1 MKIRLANCRR
11 GVAIAIVLVFC
22 TAILGLLTVLMMNTR
37 QQRGMQSMQ
46 YEQTRAL
53 MAARSAIQLA
63 IYKYRV
69 LPSEYYRIYQMEIA
83 VKDGTGN
90 ADELRVTKLMW
101 LHDFQ
106 TGNSDTPAAK
116 IKRHLEIAASSG
128 SVSDNVT
135 AASFNFGVEEFDLI
149 SSSQHGYTQDYL
161 RIKAWGSFNGT
172 RKTMEE
178 LVEVKIAK

>member
-1 MKIRLANCRR
+1 MMIRLANCRR

-37 QQRGMQSMQ
+37 HQRGAQSMQ

-69 LPSEYYRIYQMEIA
+69 LPSEYYRIYQMEIDIRNGA
-83 VKDGTGN
+83 GN
-90 ADELRVTKLMW
+90 PDELRVTKLMW

-106 TGNSDTPAAK
+106 TENSGTPAAK
-116 IKRHLEIAASSG
+116 IKRYLETLASADIG
-128 SVSDNVT
+128 SDNVA

-178 LVEVKIAK
+178 LIEVKIAK

>member
-1 MKIRLANCRR
+1 MIEKLANCRR

-37 QQRGMQSMQ
+37 HQRGMQSMQ

-69 LPSEYYRIYQMEIA
+69 LPSEYYRIHQQA
-83 VKDGTGN
+83 LNVKAGILN
-90 ADELRVTKLMW
+90 PDEFNITRMMW

-106 TGNSDTPAAK
+106 TANPDTPAAR
-116 IKRHLEIAASSG
+116 IKMHLDASAG
-128 SVSDNVT
+128 SSP
-135 AASFNFGVEEFDLI
+135 AGAFEFGIEEFDLI
-149 SSSQHGYTQDYL
+149 SRNLQGYTQDYI

-178 LVEVKIAK
+178 LIEVKIAQ